1 MCFKITIDSS
11 VQVWTSQ
18 YLLITSGACFKWPT
32 SHTPCRE
39 KETPAMR
46 TFRRIQ
52 LQSSAL
58 QRKFLQLQWKRQQL
72 PRLNLHNGYLSLL
85 NHRVFILFF
94 FFLYAFL
101 FPLSN
106 LGFLTYL
113 DQKSCRLFF
122 FFSPPS
128 DNLVICLQI
137 NCKRFTVH
145 LKAKRIHISQLP
157 PPFQT
162 HDHPS
167 IYTVTVQSL
176 CTMQETSY
184 VYKAMHQLVPHK
196 VITAQR
202 SL

>member
-94 FFLYAFL
+94 FSLCFFVSSLKSWLSDLFRLEILQAFL
-101 FPLSN
+101 
-106 LGFLTYL
+106 
-113 DQKSCRLFF
+113 

>member
-72 PRLNLHNGYLSLL
+72 PRLNLHNGYPSLL

-122 FFSPPS
+122 FSPP
-128 DNLVICLQI
+128 
-137 NCKRFTVH
+137 H
-145 LKAKRIHISQLP
+145 LITL
-157 PPFQT
+157 
-162 HDHPS
+162 
-167 IYTVTVQSL
+167 
-176 CTMQETSY
+176 SY
-184 VYKAMHQLVPHK
+184 VCKLTVNDSPC
-196 VITAQR
+196 I
-202 SL
+202 

>member
-122 FFSPPS
+122 FSPPPS

-176 CTMQETSY
+176 CTTQETSY

>member
-58 QRKFLQLQWKRQQL
+58 QRKFLQLQWKKAATSQAESPQRL
-72 PRLNLHNGYLSLL
+72 PFTFKIIGFS
-85 NHRVFILFF
+85 FF

-122 FFSPPS
+122 FSPPPS

-167 IYTVTVQSL
+167 IYTVTV
-176 CTMQETSY
+176 
-184 VYKAMHQLVPHK
+184 
-196 VITAQR
+196 
-202 SL
+202 